1 MTQWNRRWR
10 TTKASKINKFWNN
23 IKNPH
28 ERYCTF
34 RIKKKTVLSSC
45 LFATICFLWPCNMQ
59 SLGSSYLHTFHINFL
74 HNLTWQRAFF
84 GKLST
89 NFAWKKERSRKG
101 ELKEKKKFEPF
112 SDPVLQKVSL
122 SKNKIK
128 QEARHNRYFT
138 VASRAWSDRGR
149 PGSKPGPK
157 ASVSLAIGRA
167 GQAIKVWGSCG

>member
-1 MTQWNRRWR
+1 M
-10 TTKASKINKFWNN
+10 KD
-23 IKNPH
+23 
-28 ERYCTF
+28 
-34 RIKKKTVLSSC
+34 TVHSESRNLNLKLSSC
-45 LFATICFLWPCNMQ
+45 LFATICFLWLCNMQ

-138 VASRAWSDRGR
+138 LASRAWSDWGR

-167 GQAIKVWGSCG
+167 GQAIKIRGSRG

>member
-1 MTQWNRRWR
+1 M
-10 TTKASKINKFWNN
+10 KD
-23 IKNPH
+23 
-28 ERYCTF
+28 
-34 RIKKKTVLSSC
+34 TVHSESRNLNLKLSSC
-45 LFATICFLWPCNMQ
+45 LFATIIASYGFATCSLWCLLISTQ
-59 SLGSSYLHTFHINFL
+59 SFHINFL

-84 GKLST
+84 GNLST

-138 VASRAWSDRGR
+138 LASRAWSDRGR

-167 GQAIKVWGSCG
+167 GQAIKIRGSHG